1 MTTPHLVSSRAG
13 YALTT
18 SEMRLSKR
26 SLQITL
32 GVIWLIDAILQA
44 QPWMFSKAFGNTI
57 IKGSAMGQP
66 ALLGEPLLWIAG
78 IVIHCPQLNVIFML
92 AQFAIAFGLFSK
104 KTLKPALAASFFWGI
119 GVWYVGDGLG
129 GLFTGGSLML
139 VGFPTAPILYSI
151 ISIALWPRENASQ
164 VPVKGESLV
173 GSVVQRMDRL
183 FSKISVRLADVSWP
197 ALWVLGAIYA
207 LLPSQLTSNALSQA
221 IKSSASVSPGW
232 LSRLDN
238 QVISFVHSLGIT
250 LVIALIVI
258 QFLVGIGYLFPTT
271 RKASLAAGSIVV
283 IGYWVFGQ
291 ALGAITTGQSTDINS
306 APLFIL
312 LALVIFAQH
321 SRNQI
326 SSNNRQVSSNRI
338 LVRGPSL

>member
-1 MTTPHLVSSRAG
+1 
-13 YALTT
+13 
-18 SEMRLSKR
+18 
-26 SLQITL
+26 
-32 GVIWLIDAILQA
+32 
-44 QPWMFSKAFGNTI
+44 
-57 IKGSAMGQP
+57 
-66 ALLGEPLLWIAG
+66 
-78 IVIHCPQLNVIFML
+78 
-92 AQFAIAFGLFSK
+92 
-104 KTLKPALAASFFWGI
+104 
-119 GVWYVGDGLG
+119 
-129 GLFTGGSLML
+129 ML